1 MTNRESAPYRVETSG
16 AARRVPPPGRAAMT
30 MAALA
35 IGITFLGL
43 QLWLLTVALDLYL
56 GGSGDQVWAI
66 ALCSGGIFLG
76 GLLVRRV
83 LARQPRI
90 RPH

>member
-16 AARRVPPPGRAAMT
+16 AARRVPPPGRGAMN
-30 MAALA
+30 MGAQA
-35 IGITFLGL
+35 IGITFRG
-43 QLWLLTVALDLYL
+43 LLTVALDLYL